1 MGNTLVGGLREDA
14 DNWCLRTGGDEGL
27 VGLIDESEAL
37 DALSNPMPL
46 PLSNGFVERG
56 VRGSA
61 EVVFVSLAVVVLL
74 LVFAVREVNSV
85 RIDEADGLLV
95 LVTSELAFFSLNPVA
110 NEAHP
115 LAFLVVDD
123 GVVTPLAVDEV
134 ELDTD
139 GWLSVLLSDAI
150 ESDD

>member
-1 MGNTLVGGLREDA
+1 M
-14 DNWCLRTGGDEGL
+14 

-46 PLSNGFVERG
+46 PLSNAFVERG
-56 VRGSA
+56 VRGSG
-61 EVVFVSLAVVVLL
+61 EVVFVSLAVVVVVVLL
-74 LVFAVREVNSV
+74 LVLAVREVSSV

-95 LVTSELAFFSLNPVA
+95 LVTSELVFFSLNPVA

-123 GVVTPLAVDEV
+123 GVVTPLTVDEV

-139 GWLSVLLSDAI
+139 G
-150 ESDD
+150 